1 MSMSLHVWKAPQVT
15 DTDEAARLVAL
26 EDESVF
32 KPSAELEG
40 FYAALLER
48 FPAPDSFTDEE
59 LESAE
64 IPWADPPEGSDRLV
78 CLSVR
83 WSAKDEDLDT
93 IVELAREYDLVLYD
107 PQGPSFHSPADE
119 NEGMPYGPTT
129 GEYVRGA
136 VLAAFGVLLA
146 LLAWKASVPVVSWI
160 VIFVGGFVTVVAGGT
175 TLAVAYEAW
184 RERASR
190 SP

>member
-1 MSMSLHVWKAPQVT
+1 MSMSLYVWKAPQVT

-32 KPSAELEG
+32 EPSADLED

-64 IPWADPPEGSDRLV
+64 VPWADPPDGSDRLV
-78 CLSVR
+78 WLSVR

-119 NEGMPYGPTT
+119 NEGVPYGPTT

-146 LLAWKASVPVVSWI
+146 FLAWKASVPVVSWI
-160 VIFVGGFVTVVAGGT
+160 MIFVGGFITLVAGGT

-184 RERASR
+184 RERASQ